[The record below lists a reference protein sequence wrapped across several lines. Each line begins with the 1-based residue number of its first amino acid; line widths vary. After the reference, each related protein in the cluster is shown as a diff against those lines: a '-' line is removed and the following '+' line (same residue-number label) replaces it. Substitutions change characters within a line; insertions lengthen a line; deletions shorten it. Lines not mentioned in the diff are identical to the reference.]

1 MHAENVKKTIN
12 RVRRTKK
19 SVKRFASTSVAAVVM
34 GVVVA
39 TGAARADDL
48 ITPVNVTAQSW
59 YTSDNRAPVTTIDG
73 SGMTPN
79 TPVTTNSTAG
89 IATGSAMWL
98 SNGTRSTWITFDL
111 GAVQTLTGFH
121 LWNYNETGN
130 YSQRGIKTAGL
141 YIGTSLPTNYT
152 SYAESGSAWGT
163 LVTNMTFYQA
173 SGAAGNAGRYYSF
186 ANTVTTRY
194 VQVYVTANWSA
205 SDAYTGL
212 SEIRFFAATAR
223 SAGDQC
229 VSPSAATA
237 KSYYG
242 NDNRAPV
249 TAINGSGMTP
259 SGTPLLATATAGNT
273 PANAMWLDNTTNKSW
288 ITFDLGTVQKCTGI
302 RLWNYNEH
310 SGNPAL
316 YTAEGVKMAS
326 VYVGNSLPTNGT
338 PYTAC
343 GGAWGSWVQD
353 FRFSQANGSAS
364 LGGVDY
370 PFGNP
375 VTGRY
380 IQLYI
385 TDSFGVNLA
394 GLSEV
399 MFYTDTRYEAVSPIA
414 ATAESFFASVSDIR
428 SPDRAIDGSDMTPNN
443 PLTTVSTS
451 GNAYVSVVWLSNNR
465 TNTWITFDLGAEQT
479 VAGFRLWN
487 YNEVSYP
494 GRGVKTADIYVG
506 TSLPTNGTPYAES
519 GAAWGTLVTNMT
531 FAQGT
536 GLTGL
541 VGSDYGFASPVTTRY
556 VQIYVTDNWSATE
569 LYTGIG
575 EIMFYTAMT
584 DLTRR
589 DSGAKVLGNG
599 VTKSVRI
606 VEGTGTP
613 GAITLEASTTTNSI
627 LYVAKT
633 EGTATIDP
641 AGNTLVV
648 SKIQLQQD
656 AGSLTLGTG
665 SNNGTLKSRGTAIIV
680 DNPSTNS
687 VTVHSVIAN
696 GTAASALTKSGAGS
710 LILTAANTYSGST
723 TVNAGTLLLASGSIS
738 NASVTVNGGTTLQV
752 SGGSVNTPAV
762 TLANAMLKL
771 DGGAVATVGQ
781 TLLNTAAVESTLRFD
796 NGTLSVHPGQPGL
809 AAADWIGAG
818 TAVKI
823 ADGGATLNT
832 ANGSATLNR
841 SLLQL
846 GSSTGGLTKAG
857 ANTLTLTA
865 PATYAGRT
873 VVQGGTLKLMPP
885 APIIYY
891 DFDTTSISGTTLLNR
906 GTGGAAYNGVIAGSP
921 ATGVGGKAGEALV
934 FSATGQGV
942 TTANSVSLVNGFSY
956 AAWVKSSGPTNLP
969 QRIINNYFAAG
980 GYLGTGSDNKFNAYI
995 AGNKCVY
1002 APASDDTANWHHV
1015 ALVWDGLRTVFFYD
1029 GVGIQTNTLSGVN
1042 AAYNSKIGFGNNP
1055 VPNHE
1060 FWNGALDEAY
1070 VFDRAL
1076 TAAEVAGLKEKSW
1089 ANVSLLQAT
1098 TSLELNNNAILELN
1112 GISQTVTTL
1121 TLNNVLK
1128 ARGDCTWGAAG
1139 SGAMYTS
1146 SQFSGTGVLR
1156 VLGPAAPA
1164 TMISFF

>member
-1 MHAENVKKTIN
+1 MKKTTQT
-12 RVRRTKK
+12 RSLGKMKWCAR
-19 SVKRFASTSVAAVVM
+19 SL
-34 GVVVA
+34 
-39 TGAARADDL
+39 GAAGLVGLAGWTGNAWADEL

-59 YTSDNRAPVTTIDG
+59 YTPDNRAPVTTIDG

-89 IATGSAMWL
+89 NGTANAMWL
-98 SNGTRSTWITFDL
+98 SNGTKSTWITFDL

-121 LWNYNETGN
+121 LWNYNEAAGGGLMK
-130 YSQRGIKTAGL
+130 RGVRTAGL

-163 LVTNMTFYQA
+163 LVTNMTFTMA
-173 SGAAGNAGRYYSF
+173 SGTAADAGADYTF
-186 ANTVTTRY
+186 AAPVTTRY
-194 VQVYVTANWSA
+194 LQIYVTDNFPTA
-205 SDAYTGL
+205 DAYTGL

-237 KSYYG
+237 RSFYTNG
-242 NDNRAPV
+242 SDSRAPV
-249 TAINGSGMTP
+249 MSINGSGMTP
-259 SGTPLLATATAGNT
+259 GTPLLATATAGNV
-273 PANAMWLDNTTNKSW
+273 PANAMWLDNMTNKTW

-302 RLWNYNEH
+302 RLWNYNEN
-310 SGNPAL
+310 SGNPVT
-316 YTAEGVKMAS
+316 YTAEGVKLAS
-326 VYVGNSLPTNGT
+326 VYVGNSLPAAGT
-338 PYTAC
+338 AYASC
-343 GGAWGSWVQD
+343 GPAWGTWIQD
-353 FRFSQANGSAS
+353 FRFAKADGSAA
-364 LGGVDY
+364 LGGADY
-370 PFGNP
+370 PFANP

-385 TDSFGVNLA
+385 SESFGMNAA
-394 GLSEV
+394 GLSEI
-399 MFYTDTRYEAVSPIA
+399 MFYTDTRYEAISPSA
-414 ATAESFFASVSDIR
+414 ASAESYWSSGTDKRYAT
-428 SPDRAIDGSDMTPNN
+428 RAIDGSDMTPKN
-443 PLTTVSTS
+443 PVTTASTA
-451 GNAYVSVVWLSNNR
+451 GNAAANAGWMSNDK

-487 YNEVSYP
+487 YNEVNFP
-494 GRGVKTADIYVG
+494 GRGVKSADIYIG
-506 TSLPTNGTPYAES
+506 TSLMADGTPYAQA

-531 FAQGT
+531 FAQGAGAA
-536 GLTGL
+536 GLTG
-541 VGSDYGFASPVTTRY
+541 SDYSFVGPVTTRY
-556 VQIYVTDNWSATE
+556 VQIYVADNWSATE

-589 DSGAKVLGNG
+589 SSGAKVIPNG
-599 VTKSVRI
+599 ATKSVRI

-613 GAITLEASTTTNSI
+613 GALSLEGSTTTNNI

-641 AGNTLVV
+641 AGQTLAV
-648 SKIQLQQD
+648 SKLQLQQD
-656 AGSLTLGTG
+656 AGGLTIGTG
-665 SNNGTLKSRGTAIIV
+665 SNNGTLTSAGTGLLV
-680 DNPSTNS
+680 DNASTNP

-696 GTAASALTKSGAGS
+696 GTAVSALTKSGAGP
-710 LILTAANTYSGST
+710 LVLTAANTYSGST
-723 TVNAGTLLLASGSIS
+723 TVNNGTLLLASGSIS
-738 NASVTVNGGTTLQV
+738 NAAVLVNGATLQV
-752 SGGSVNTPAV
+752 SGGSLNTPTG
-762 TLANAMLKL
+762 TLVNAMLKL

-781 TLLNTAAVESTLRFD
+781 TLLNTAVESTLRFD
-796 NGTLSVHPGQPGL
+796 SGTLSVHPGQPGL

-818 TAVKI
+818 TVVKI

-841 SLLQL
+841 PLLQE

-873 VVQGGTLKLMPP
+873 VVQGGTLKLTPP
-885 APIIYY
+885 AAIIYY
-891 DFDTTSISGTTLLNR
+891 DFDTASISGTTLLNR
-906 GTGGAAYNGVIAGSP
+906 GMGGTAFNGVINGSP
-921 ATGVGGKAGEALV
+921 TMGAAGKAGEAFV

-980 GYLGTGSDNKFNAYI
+980 GYLGTGSDNKFNAWI

-1015 ALVWDGLRTVFFYD
+1015 ALVWDGQKAVFFYD

-1055 VPNHE
+1055 VPNGE
-1060 FWNGALDEAY
+1060 FWNGAMDEAY

-1076 TAAEVAGLKEKSW
+1076 TAAEVAGLKAQSW
-1089 ANVSLLQAT
+1089 ANVNLLPVA
-1098 TSLELNNNAILELN
+1098 TSLELNNNAILELS
-1112 GISQTVTTL
+1112 GISQTVTNL

-1128 ARGDCTWGAAG
+1128 ARGDCTWGAPG

-1146 SQFSGTGVLR
+1146 SQFTGTGVLR

>member
-1 MHAENVKKTIN
+1 MTLNTA
-12 RVRRTKK
+12 RRTQA
-19 SVKRFASTSVAAVVM
+19 SVKRFASCSFAAVVM
-34 GVVVA
+34 VFVLLA
-39 TGAARADDL
+39 GAARADDL
-48 ITPVNVTAQSW
+48 FTPVNATAQSW
-59 YTSDNRAPVTTIDG
+59 YTPDTRAPVTTIDG

-89 IATGSAMWL
+89 TATGSAMWL
-98 SNGTRSTWITFDL
+98 SNSTTNTWITFDL

-121 LWNYNETGN
+121 LWNYNEAGTL
-130 YSQRGIKTAGL
+130 SQRSIKTAGL
-141 YIGTSLPTNYT
+141 YIGATLPTNGTPYV
-152 SYAESGSAWGT
+152 ESGAAWGT
-163 LVTNMTFYQA
+163 LVTNMTFTKA
-173 SGAAGNAGRYYSF
+173 SGAAGDAGRDYSF

-194 VQVYVTANWSA
+194 VQVYVRGNWNNDGS
-205 SDAYTGL
+205 YTGL
-212 SEIRFFAATAR
+212 SEIRFYGATAR

-229 VSPSAATA
+229 VSPNAATA
-237 KSYYG
+237 RSYFST
-242 NDNRAPV
+242 DNRAPV
-249 TAINGSGMTP
+249 MAINGSGMTP
-259 SGTPLLATATAGNT
+259 GTPLLATATAGNV
-273 PANAMWLDNTTNKSW
+273 PANAMWLDNTTNKTW
-288 ITFDLGTVQKCTGI
+288 ITFDFGTVQKCTGI
-302 RLWNYNEH
+302 RLWNYNEN
-310 SGNPAL
+310 SGNPTT
-316 YTAEGVKMAS
+316 YTAEGVKIAS
-326 VYVGNSLPTNGT
+326 VYVGSSLPAAGT
-338 PYTAC
+338 AYAAC
-343 GGAWGSWVQD
+343 GPAWGTWIQD
-353 FRFSQANGSAS
+353 FRFAKADGSAA
-364 LGGVDY
+364 LGGADY
-370 PFGNP
+370 PFVNP

-385 TDSFGVNLA
+385 SESFGANAA
-394 GLSEV
+394 GLSEI
-399 MFYTDTRYEAVSPIA
+399 MFYTDTRYEAISPIA
-414 ATAESFFASVSDIR
+414 ATAESFYTGGIGDIR
-428 SPDRAIDGSDMTPNN
+428 SPDRAINGSDMTPNN
-443 PLTTVSTS
+443 PVTSASTAGNGFVSAGWMS
-451 GNAYVSVVWLSNNR
+451 SNR

-487 YNEVSYP
+487 YNEVNFP
-494 GRGVKTADIYVG
+494 GRGVKTADIFVG

-556 VQIYVTDNWSATE
+556 VQIYVADNWSATE

-589 DSGAKVLGNG
+589 SSGTKVLGNG
-599 VTKSVRI
+599 ASKSVRI

-613 GAITLEASTTTNSI
+613 DVITLEASTTTNNI

-641 AGNTLVV
+641 AGQTLAVT
-648 SKIQLQQD
+648 KLQMQQD
-656 AGSLTLGTG
+656 AGGLTIGTG
-665 SNNGTLKSRGTAIIV
+665 SNNGTLKSAGTVLIV
-680 DNPSTNS
+680 DNASTNP

-696 GTAASALTKSGAGS
+696 GTAASALTKSGAGP
-710 LILTAANTYSGST
+710 LVLTAANTYSGST
-723 TVNAGTLLLASGSIS
+723 TVNGGKLQLAAGSIS
-738 NASVTVNGGTTLQV
+738 NPTISLASGTLQ
-752 SGGSVNTPAV
+752 
-762 TLANAMLKL
+762 L
-771 DGGAVATVGQ
+771 DGGAVAHVGQ
-781 TLLNTAAVESTLRFD
+781 TAINTSLESTLRFAG
-796 NGTLSVHPGQPGL
+796 GTLSVHAGQPAL

-841 SLLQL
+841 PLLQD

-873 VVQGGTLKLMPP
+873 VVLGGTLKLTPP
-885 APIIYY
+885 AAIIYY
-891 DFDTTSISGTTLLNR
+891 DFDTASISGATLLNR
-906 GTGGAAYNGVIAGSP
+906 GKGGLAYNGVINGAP
-921 ATGVGGKAGEALV
+921 TTGAPGKAGEALL
-934 FSATGQGV
+934 FSASGQGV

-956 AAWVKSSGPTNLP
+956 AAWVKSSGPTNLS
-969 QRIINNYFAAG
+969 QRIFNNLHSAG
-980 GYLGTGSDNKFNAYI
+980 AYLGTGSDNKFNAYI

-1015 ALVWDGLRTVFFYD
+1015 ALVWDGQRAVFFYD

-1055 VPNHE
+1055 VPNNE
-1060 FWNGALDEAY
+1060 FWNGAMDEAY

-1076 TAAEVAGLKEKSW
+1076 TAAEVAGLKAQSW
-1089 ANVSLLQAT
+1089 ANVNPLPVA
-1098 TSLELNNNAILELN
+1098 TSLELNNNAILELS

-1128 ARGDCTWGAAG
+1128 RRGDCTWGG
-1139 SGAMYTS
+1139 PESGAKYTS
-1146 SQFSGTGVLR
+1146 SQFAGTGVLR
-1156 VLGPAAPA
+1156 VLGPPAPA